1 MNSMQKMG
9 NRLYILQKN
18 PGKNKMKR
26 KYKEEKEA
34 DFMKNAAGR
43 EIPDAILERYKKT
56 GYAGA
61 YARDQQTY
69 QKAAPAVRGFVRP
82 GQSKL
87 TGSIREALERCGIR
101 DGMVLSFHH
110 HFRDGDYV
118 VNMVMEEVAAMGIRD
133 ITICASS
140 LGAAHNPVADM
151 IEQGI
156 VTGIQSSGV
165 RG

>member
-1 MNSMQKMG
+1 
-9 NRLYILQKN
+9 
-18 PGKNKMKR
+18 
-26 KYKEEKEA
+26 
-34 DFMKNAAGR
+34 MKNAAGR

-101 DGMVLSFHH
+101 PG
-110 HFRDGDYV
+110 
-118 VNMVMEEVAAMGIRD
+118 N
-133 ITICASS
+133 
-140 LGAAHNPVADM
+140 GAVFPSPFPGRRLCGKHGHGRGCCHGNP
-151 IEQGI
+151 
-156 VTGIQSSGV
+156 
-165 RG
+165 

>member
-1 MNSMQKMG
+1 MQKMG

-61 YARDQQTY
+61 YA
-69 QKAAPAVRGFVRP
+69 
-82 GQSKL
+82 
-87 TGSIREALERCGIR
+87 
-101 DGMVLSFHH
+101 LSLIH
-110 HFRDGDYV
+110 
-118 VNMVMEEVAAMGIRD
+118 I
-133 ITICASS
+133 
-140 LGAAHNPVADM
+140 
-151 IEQGI
+151 
-156 VTGIQSSGV
+156 
-165 RG
+165 